1 MQSSNDIHTNSLG
14 MQFVR
19 IESGTFR
26 MGIGKTPL
34 PSELTDNTSQQQ
46 SRKPDQRPYLRNG
59 DFDEHPSHM
68 VTITQPFQVSSY
80 QVTNIQ
86 YEKFDPTHREL
97 RGKLGFSQEDDE
109 AVVFV
114 SWYDAV
120 NFCQWLSEKEGVT
133 YRLPTEAEWEYACR
147 AGTTTYYHTG
157 DSLPAEFY
165 KNANDS
171 WYPSVGR
178 GGGPEEE
185 VVPLIVGQTPPNSWG
200 LSDMHGN
207 VEEWCYDWYGP
218 YEEVDQVNP
227 VGRENGLF
235 RVTRGGSHS
244 TPIYYLRSSNRI
256 GTLPEDKSWLIGFRL
271 VIGELPQSD
280 PLPSLAPELWSQ
292 EVSQTRFDWS
302 EKSTEA
308 QPYFSDPKPF
318 IHIPDSD
325 QVPTFGKHNHQ
336 PSITWCPNGD
346 LLTIWFSTYS
356 ERGRE
361 MTVMA
366 SRLRHGHDEWDPP
379 SEFFDAPDRNLTG
392 AALYNDRQGQL
403 YHFNG
408 LAAAGTWGP
417 LALVMRTSTDNGCTW
432 STPRIIGSEHQN
444 RHQVISGTSQTQEG
458 YLIQP
463 CDAVPGGS
471 GGTAI
476 HISRDGGQT
485 WNDPGAGK
493 PKPEFAEGQTGA
505 WIAGIHA
512 GVVQLHDGRLLA
524 FGRGDTIG
532 DRMPMSISEDMGE
545 TWSYSPSPFLPIGG
559 GQRLVLLRL
568 QEGPLFLASFTGGR
582 KDQPEMEVTDVA
594 GHKRSVTGLFTAVS
608 LDEGQT
614 WSNIRLVSHDGPDR
628 QLETTNGNPFTMGIS
643 TAEPGGYLAGC
654 QSPDGLIH
662 LISSK
667 QHYTFNLAWL
677 TTLPPAVEV

>member
-68 VTITQPFQVSSY
+68 VTITQPFQISSY

-86 YEKFDPTHREL
+86 YEQFDPTHREL

-109 AVVFV
+109 AVVFI

-271 VIGELPQSD
+271 VIGELPKSD

-512 GVVQLHDGRLLA
+512 GVVQFHDGRLLA
-524 FGRGDTIG
+524 FGRGNNID

-545 TWSYSPSPFLPIGG
+545 TWAYSPSPFLPIGG

-568 QEGPLFLASFTGGR
+568 QGGPLFLASFTGGR

-594 GHKRSVTGLFTAVS
+594 GQKRSVTGLFTAVS

-628 QLETTNGNPFTMGIS
+628 QLETMNGHPFTMGIS

-677 TTLPPAVEV
+677 TTPPPAAEV

>member
-1 MQSSNDIHTNSLG
+1 MRSSNNIHTNSLG
-14 MQFVR
+14 IQFVR

-46 SRKPDQRPYLRNG
+46 SWKPDQRPYLRNG
-59 DFDEHPSHM
+59 DFDEHPSHT
-68 VTITQPFQVSSY
+68 VKITQPFQISSY

-86 YEKFDPTHREL
+86 YEQFDPTHREL
-97 RGKLGFSQEDDE
+97 RDKLGFSQEDDE
-109 AVVFV
+109 AVVFI

-120 NFCQWLSEKEGVT
+120 NFCQWLSKKEGVT

-157 DSLPAEFY
+157 DSLPEEFY
-165 KNANDS
+165 KNANES

-185 VVPLIVGQTPPNSWG
+185 VVPLTVGQTPPNSWG
-200 LSDMHGN
+200 VSDMHGN

-218 YEEVDQVNP
+218 YEEVDQVDP

-244 TPIYYLRSSNRI
+244 TPIYYLRSSNRL

-271 VIGELPQSD
+271 VMGELPQSD
-280 PLPSLAPELWSQ
+280 PLPSTTSELWAQ
-292 EVSQTRFDWS
+292 EVSQTQFDWS
-302 EKSTEA
+302 EKPTGD
-308 QPYFSDPKPF
+308 QPCFTDPKPF
-318 IHIPDSD
+318 IHVPDPD

-346 LLTIWFSTYS
+346 LLAIWFSTYS

-366 SRLRHGHDEWDPP
+366 SRLRCGHDEWDRP
-379 SEFFDAPDRNLTG
+379 SEFFNAPDRNLTG
-392 AALYNDRQGQL
+392 AALYNDGQGQL
-403 YHFNG
+403 HHFNG
-408 LAAAGTWGP
+408 LAVAGTWGP
-417 LALVMRTSTDNGCTW
+417 LALVMRTSTDNGYTW
-432 STPRIIGSEHQN
+432 SVPRLIGPEHQN
-444 RHQVISGTSQTQEG
+444 RHQVISGTSRTQEG

-485 WNDPGAGK
+485 WNDPGVGK
-493 PKPEFAEGQTGA
+493 PKPEFANGQTGA

-512 GVVQLHDGRLLA
+512 GVVQLRDGRLLA
-524 FGRGDTIG
+524 FGRGDTID
-532 DRMPMSISEDMGE
+532 DRMPMSVSKDMGE
-545 TWSYSPSPFLPIGG
+545 TWIYSPSPFPPIGG

-568 QEGPLFLASFTGGR
+568 REGPLFLASFTGDR
-582 KDQPEMEVTDVA
+582 KDQPPMEVTDTT
-594 GHKRSVTGLFTAVS
+594 GQKRSVTGLFAAVS

-614 WSNIRLVSHDGPDR
+614 WSNIRLISHDGPDR
-628 QLETTNGNPFTMGIS
+628 QLETTNGTPFTMGIS

-654 QSPDGLIH
+654 QCPDGLIH

-677 TTLPPAVEV
+677 TTPPPAVEA